1 MKSTED
7 DFDARSPGPPTRHT
21 KENQLNEL
29 RKILAKRFSGCKFQ
43 INGSSKKYHFPKCIV
58 CNRKLEQKV
67 VEYSNTL
74 TNSYKLQGIE
84 TGEERVVMS
93 YLSKKNDAAIDIPM
107 DIFNSC
113 RIYVK
118 NSTENFENCLFLR
131 TYDPGLGIILPGDN
145 FNRFDE
151 CVHMK

>member
-1 MKSTED
+1 MED
-7 DFDARSPGPPTRHT
+7 AFGARFLAPPARHA
-21 KENQLNEL
+21 KENELNEL

-43 INGSSKKYHFPKCIV
+43 IDGSSKKYHFPKCIV

-74 TNSYKLQGIE
+74 RNSYKIQGIE
-84 TGEERVVMS
+84 TGAERVVMS
-93 YLSKKNDAAIDIPM
+93 YLSKKNDDAIDIPM

-113 RIYVK
+113 RIYVN

-131 TYDPGLGIILPGDN
+131 TYDPGLVIVLPGDN
-145 FNRFDE
+145 FNTTDWPNG
-151 CVHMK
+151 VAV